1 MLARTFPLHALGR
14 PQGEWPPR
22 LSKRRRLR
30 IRLRRRNPTT
40 LLELL
45 AK

>member
-1 MLARTFPLHALGR
+1 MLTRAFPLHALGR

-22 LSKRRRLR
+22 LSKRRRLL
-30 IRLRRRNPTT
+30 IRQRRRNPRT
-40 LLELL
+40 LLDLL

>member
-14 PQGEWPPR
+14 PQGEWLPR
-22 LSKRRRLR
+22 ISKRRRLL
-30 IRLRRRNPTT
+30 IRLRRRNPKT